1 MFYLKLYV
9 NLYVMDA
16 AYRSYLKD
24 QEDIKDNAKS
34 LMTYNDSKK
43 WLNISKTKNYSIRK
57 DDINGDEYYWP
68 DIDRFSFPHQMKTF
82 KPVVTEV
89 NSFVK
94 SKRTV
99 LQAGGNCGVYTR
111 EYAKY
116 YENVYTFEPDMTN
129 MNCLVLN
136 TDKCNNI
143 IKFQACLG
151 ESQGMTAIQNPLEI
165 MDIGSIHVKTPNKLD
180 NDMLTA
186 DTRANIPILKID
198 DIKFTELD
206 LIHLDIEGYE
216 FYALKG
222 GIETIKKFKPVIVL
236 EVCEDGHSEK
246 YGYTRNDLELFLQS
260 LDYTFIKKLDA
271 NNDNVYIHKS
281 LVPP

>member
-1 MFYLKLYV
+1 MVSHEHYMKMQRDSVKQKLGT
-9 NLYVMDA
+9 LW
-16 AYRSYLKD
+16 S
-24 QEDIKDNAKS
+24 S
-34 LMTYNDSKK
+34 S
-43 WLNISKTKNYSIRK
+43 KNYSLRK
-57 DDINGDEYYWP
+57 DEINNTEYYWP
-68 DIDRFSFPHQMKTF
+68 DIDRFSFPHQIETV

-94 SKRTV
+94 RKRTV
-99 LQAGGNCGVYTR
+99 LQAGGNCGIYTR
-111 EYAKY
+111 EYAQH
-116 YENVYTFEPDMTN
+116 YENVYTFEPDATN

-136 TDKCNNI
+136 TNDCNNI

-165 MDIGSIHVKTPNKLD
+165 MDIGSIHVKTIEKMPENL
-180 NDMLTA
+180 MVVES
-186 DTRANIPILKID
+186 RPNIPILKID

-246 YGYTRNDLELFLQS
+246 YGYTRADMETFLDMIEYKFVKQ
-260 LDYTFIKKLDA
+260 LDA
-271 NNDNVYIHKS
+271 NNDNVYIHRS
-281 LVPP
+281 LLVPP